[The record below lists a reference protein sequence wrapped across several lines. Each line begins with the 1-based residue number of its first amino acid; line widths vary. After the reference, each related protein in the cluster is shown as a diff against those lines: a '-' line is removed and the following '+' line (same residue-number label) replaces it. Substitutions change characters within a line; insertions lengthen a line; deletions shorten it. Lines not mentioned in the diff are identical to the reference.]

1 MVRHPPPSGP
11 RRVGGQGLA
20 LRFSSAGSPSGPGSE
35 SNNPTNAGHA
45 CVAFRTISSSIIA
58 GKKTCLCQAARQAL
72 AALGQP
78 HGEDAPTWPAG
89 PQSYVARSRERRRM
103 RWGWVGGATVHLRAP
118 GIRRTAH
125 RDMVAVD
132 PRGMPY
138 LVSLPPGVVRA
149 DHVAFSTHAVHDIN
163 SDIDN
168 GMMGRPQRPPPAAF
182 LAIGRSC
189 EPSIPSHVTEYANK
203 PLPPLPPPTSHP
215 RRTGTSSSRISL
227 TTAELLEQLSRPPT
241 SIVDTEPSTPP
252 PIPARSALR
261 PRCPSISTKSILS
274 RRRSSR
280 KIQQLTGYDIDFMAE
295 SPVAPC
301 FADSDASSGNSM
313 RWESDYNVLPPLE
326 EDIGGDTSRGSSW
339 EPVSPPPGIMPAP
352 LFISKPATRDGSDSS
367 LGKYGSATSPWDKEE
382 MTRPWD
388 LGYGQFSDVM
398 AAGEYHQFATQLA
411 THHRRQY
418 SADSYLSGPTPK
430 QKRSSLKVNFAAGKL
445 VSRRNTLQAGDRSI
459 APLVTRH
466 NSHRTPKI
474 LAASPV
480 DRAGS
485 KQMPVSAF
493 DSDSDDSDGGIGHGI
508 KGWLGLVTEEPVSSE
523 RPYAHGVKRHHA
535 LVAAGSRASTGEH
548 MRGLLHHAKDKLQM
562 SKEERRREELKR
574 HIRAA
579 AA

>member
-1 MVRHPPPSGP
+1 
-11 RRVGGQGLA
+11 
-20 LRFSSAGSPSGPGSE
+20 
-35 SNNPTNAGHA
+35 
-45 CVAFRTISSSIIA
+45 
-58 GKKTCLCQAARQAL
+58 
-72 AALGQP
+72 
-78 HGEDAPTWPAG
+78 
-89 PQSYVARSRERRRM
+89 
-103 RWGWVGGATVHLRAP
+103 
-118 GIRRTAH
+118 
-125 RDMVAVD
+125 
-132 PRGMPY
+132 
-138 LVSLPPGVVRA
+138 
-149 DHVAFSTHAVHDIN
+149 
-163 SDIDN
+163 
-168 GMMGRPQRPPPAAF
+168 MMGRPQRPPPAAF

-203 PLPPLPPPTSHP
+203 PLPLLPPPTSHP

-326 EDIGGDTSRGSSW
+326 EDIGGDTSRGSAW

-480 DRAGS
+480 DRASS